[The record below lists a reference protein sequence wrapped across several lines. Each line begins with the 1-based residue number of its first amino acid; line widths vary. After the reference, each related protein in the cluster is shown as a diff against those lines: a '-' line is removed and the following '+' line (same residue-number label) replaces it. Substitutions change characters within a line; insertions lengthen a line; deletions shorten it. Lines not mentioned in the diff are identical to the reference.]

1 LKPLLEFLLNGSF
14 KIVGET
20 IDGMTDEDWTAR
32 AHPRANVLG
41 FTLWHCARTI
51 DWAVNT
57 VGSEGTELA
66 EQPQWRDVK
75 PARSFFGA
83 GLSAGEADAVA
94 RGVSR
99 RRTKAYLDGL
109 RTQTLDWFRALPAE
123 DLNRIVDLKG
133 SHAPLRDHLEPVV
146 WPEIEDL
153 NGIPLWQFLARPCGA
168 HIRVHYGEVTAQLE
182 TLRVTDTT

>member
-14 KIVGET
+14 KIVGEV
-20 IDGMTDEDWTAR
+20 IGGMSDEEWTSR
-32 AHPRANVLG
+32 AYPKANVVG

-57 VGSEGTELA
+57 VGGGGDEMA

-75 PARSFFGA
+75 PAGSFFGA
-83 GLSAGEADAVA
+83 GLTAKEADAVA
-94 RGVSR
+94 RAVSR
-99 RRTKAYLDGL
+99 DRTKAYLDGL
-109 RTQTLDWFRALPAE
+109 RTQVVEWFRALPPDE
-123 DLNRIVDLKG
+123 LNRIVDLK
-133 SHAPLRDHLEPVV
+133 SAEAPRGDHLEAVV

-168 HIRVHYGEVTAQLE
+168 HVRVHYGEVTAQLQA
-182 TLRVTDTT
+182 LRATAVT